1 MAIMAAMIYGTT
13 ISIFVSKNMLRR
25 WGEQEGIKQMDE
37 SQNPMHM
44 VVIELKINQRNMVLR
59 LSDFIVVPFFTLYP

>member
-25 WGEQEGIKQMDE
+25 LGEQEGIKQMDE
-37 SQNPMHM
+37 RQNPMHM
-44 VVIELKINQRNMVLR
+44 VMIELRINQRNMVLY
-59 LSDFIVVPFFTLYP
+59 LSDFIVVSFFTP